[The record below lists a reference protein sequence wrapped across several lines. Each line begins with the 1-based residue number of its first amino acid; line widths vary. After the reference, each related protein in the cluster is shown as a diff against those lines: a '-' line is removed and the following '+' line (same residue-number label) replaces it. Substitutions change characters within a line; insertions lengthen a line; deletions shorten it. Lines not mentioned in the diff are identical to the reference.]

1 MTLGNLV
8 EKYGLP
14 GIVIAGL
21 AWFVLYLMKE
31 HKKERKE
38 WRESQER
45 LQDDTN
51 RNIRENTNVL
61 AGLKTLLENRK

>member
-1 MTLGNLV
+1 MTFSNLL

-38 WRESQER
+38 WRESQEM